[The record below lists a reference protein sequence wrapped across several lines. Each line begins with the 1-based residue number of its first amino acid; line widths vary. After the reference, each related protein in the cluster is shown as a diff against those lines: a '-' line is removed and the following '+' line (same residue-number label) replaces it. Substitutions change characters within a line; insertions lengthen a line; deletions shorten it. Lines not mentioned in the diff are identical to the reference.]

1 MQCICFFSAK
11 ELIVC
16 EGAYNKNFMLEG
28 GIISCGLADTILL
41 AVLIKYN
48 HGHNILIIFDVLP
61 ILPFTTSGT
70 KSDYQQDLTTQEIRK
85 VQNNVKISWNYT
97 QMSSPPPKQ
106 KSLSIITKDSLKTE
120 IELFPQC
127 TISQS
132 FSQIFCPWLSL
143 ETVTCF

>member
-41 AVLIKYN
+41 AVLI

-61 ILPFTTSGT
+61 ILPFTTSVT
-70 KSDYQQDLTTQEIRK
+70 KSDYQQDLTT
-85 VQNNVKISWNYT
+85 
-97 QMSSPPPKQ
+97 
-106 KSLSIITKDSLKTE
+106 
-120 IELFPQC
+120 
-127 TISQS
+127 
-132 FSQIFCPWLSL
+132 
-143 ETVTCF
+143 

>member
-61 ILPFTTSGT
+61 ILPFTTSVT
-70 KSDYQQDLTTQEIRK
+70 KSDYQQDLTT
-85 VQNNVKISWNYT
+85 
-97 QMSSPPPKQ
+97 
-106 KSLSIITKDSLKTE
+106 
-120 IELFPQC
+120 
-127 TISQS
+127 
-132 FSQIFCPWLSL
+132 
-143 ETVTCF
+143 